1 MRSNFLR
8 SISAA
13 VLGLVGVFAAIAPA
27 LSAYPEKVVR
37 IVVPFAPGG
46 PNDIIGRL
54 LAQELSVRWGQQ
66 VIVENRP
73 GGGSTI
79 GGMAVAKAP
88 ADGYTLLVASSTFA
102 VQPSLMPNLPYNV
115 QRDFIPVIKAVDA
128 PIVIIT
134 RADSPIKS
142 ITDLIN
148 YAKQNPGKVTFGS
161 AGVSSTPHLAGEYF
175 NKFASVQMTH
185 VPYKGDTPNVLGVV
199 DGSVLIGFSGLAAAL
214 PHIKGG
220 RLRAVAVTTTTKLA
234 DYPDIG
240 TVNESGLPG
249 FDVVGWYSLFAPTG
263 TPAPIIKQIADA
275 AMSILSMP
283 EIKAKLG
290 TMGLAVTPLGPDEF
304 KPFLASEIKKF
315 GEVVK
320 AANIKVD

>member
-88 ADGYTLLVASSTFA
+88 ADGYTLLMASSTFA

-304 KPFLASEIKKF
+304 KPFLDSEIKKF